1 MGLAFSNSFVKNTVN
16 SLTEVT
22 NSTVSDVTQNLATNC
37 AAANTFEG
45 FFGIYPTSISPDGQI
60 NTSYC
65 IPRATVG
72 GKGVNITQISKN
84 NCSLTGGLTQEI
96 NDKITNDL
104 SSNINQWLKSNASAN
119 NGFLGFGVSI
129 AAAEGINDVELSN
142 MISNTLTTNLKQ
154 RCSSVLDASNKG
166 KVYFCGDYPDGIN
179 IVQNSFNSNL
189 TSCIINNTVIEVT
202 KNKVLN
208 DIVQKAA
215 AQANASNEG
224 VGSLFNWVKWLIL
237 AGVIL
242 AALIIVGVLLYFIFG
257 SKGSGNKVPIGETI
271 AGKKE
276 KIRDLKRVY
285 LEKKE
290 GKGGIFKGIEQKAER
305 RVK

>member
-1 MGLAFSNSFVKNTVN
+1 MGLAASNSFVKNTVN

-22 NSTVSDVTQNLATNC
+22 NSTVSDVTQNLETNC
-37 AAANTFEG
+37 NAVNTFEG
-45 FFGIYPTSISPDGQI
+45 FFGIYPTSTSPNGQI
-60 NTSYC
+60 NTAQC
-65 IPRATVG
+65 NPQAVTG
-72 GKGVNITQISKN
+72 GSGVNITQNAN
-84 NCSLTGGLTQEI
+84 NTCSLTGDLTQEI
-96 NDKITNDL
+96 NDQITNKL

-119 NGFLGFGVSI
+119 NGFLGFGISI
-129 AAAEGINDVELSN
+129 AASEGINDVELSN

-154 RCSSVLDASNKG
+154 TCSSVLDASNKG
-166 KVYFCGDYPDGIN
+166 KVYFCGDYPNGIN
-179 IVQNSFNSNL
+179 IIQNAVNSNL
-189 TSCIINNTVIEVT
+189 TSCIINNTVIAVT
-202 KNKVLN
+202 KNEVLN

-224 VGSLFNWVKWLIL
+224 VGSLFSWVKWLIL

-257 SKGSGNKVPIGETI
+257 SKGGGNKVPIGETI

-276 KIRDLKRVY
+276 KIRDLKRAY
-285 LEKKE
+285 LEKEE
-290 GKGGIFKGIEQKAER
+290 GKGRGFKGIEDLAER

>member
-22 NSTVSDVTQNLATNC
+22 NSTVSDVTQNLETNC
-37 AAANTFEG
+37 NAANTFEG
-45 FFGIYPTSISPDGQI
+45 FFGIYPTSTSPNGQI
-60 NTSYC
+60 NTAQC
-65 IPRATVG
+65 NPQATVG
-72 GKGVNITQISKN
+72 GNGVNITQISKN

-142 MISNTLTTNLKQ
+142 MIANTLTTNLKQ
-154 RCSSVLDASNKG
+154 TCSSVLDASNKG

-189 TSCIINNTVIEVT
+189 TSCIINNTVIAVT
-202 KNKVLN
+202 KNEVLN
-208 DIVQKAA
+208 NIVQKAA

-224 VGSLFNWVKWLIL
+224 VGSLFSWVKWLII

-257 SKGSGNKVPIGETI
+257 SKGGGTPVPIGETI

-276 KIRDLKRVY
+276 KIRGLKRAW
-285 LEKKE
+285 LEKEE
-290 GKGGIFKGIEQKAER
+290 GKGRGFKGIEDLAER